1 MEIKPMPVFRLM
13 DWNDQLRHTFGRLSQ
28 MVGRLL
34 LPLLVGWVLAGCG
47 SPEAVNDGLKVTATT
62 TLIGDVVRQVGGQ
75 QINLTVMLPVGTD
88 PHTFEPRP
96 QEMAAL
102 SEAQVVLINGLG
114 LEEAMQP
121 VLEANIKGTLV
132 DLSQGI
138 ETLPFVPEHGDAD
151 SAHATGDPH
160 TWTDPN
166 NVMIWAENIAAAL
179 GQADPANAETY
190 RANAEAYKQQL
201 SELDSWIRQ
210 QVEQIP
216 PEQRKLVTDHE
227 VLGYFAR
234 QYGFEQVGL
243 VVPAISTS
251 AAPSAQELAAL
262 EDAIRA
268 QGVRAIFV
276 GKDINPALASQV
288 AQDTGIKLVYL
299 YSGSLSE
306 AGGPADNYLDFMR
319 FNVES
324 MVEALK

>member
-1 MEIKPMPVFRLM
+1 MDKMFMINLSGCGGQMRCAFRYGL
-13 DWNDQLRHTFGRLSQ
+13 HPGRWLVLS
-28 MVGRLL
+28 V
-34 LPLLVGWVLAGCG
+34 LVGLVLVSCG
-47 SPEAVNDGLKVTATT
+47 PPPTTGDGIKVAATT
-62 TLIGDVVRQVGGQ
+62 TLIGDVARQIGGEH
-75 QINLTVMLPVGTD
+75 IVLSVLLPVGTD

-96 QEMAAL
+96 QDVAAL
-102 SEAQVVLINGLG
+102 NEAQVVLINGLG

-121 VLEANIKGTLV
+121 VLAANVKGTLV

-138 ETLPFVPEHGDAD
+138 EVIPFSPQDGNAAGDHVT
-151 SAHATGDPH
+151 SDPH
-160 TWTDPN
+160 TWTDPK
-166 NVMIWAENIAAAL
+166 NVMVWAKTIASAL
-179 GQADPANAETY
+179 GKADPANAATY
-190 RANAEAYKQQL
+190 QANAETYIRDLTA
-201 SELDSWIRQ
+201 LDSWIRQ

-251 AAPSAQELAAL
+251 AAPSAQELAVL
-262 EDAIRA
+262 EDAIGA

-288 AQDTGIKLVYL
+288 AQDTGVKLVYL

-324 MVEALK
+324 MVGALK